1 MTDPGREKYA
11 RLMGRIEVLEEQ
23 IEELQRRL
31 AGDLGAIDRPTTV
44 SHRKE
49 LQELAEQLGMAR
61 SELSRVSDGC
71 GKPHPI

>member
-1 MTDPGREKYA
+1 MTDPGRDKYA
-11 RLMGRIEVLEEQ
+11 RLMGRIEALEEQ

-31 AGDLGAIDRPTTV
+31 AGDLGATDRATAD
-44 SHRKE
+44 SLRKE
-49 LQELAEQLGMAR
+49 LQDLSEQLGMAR